1 MKECI
6 FTVPGVPIGK
16 GRPRVTSH
24 GTYTPQ
30 KTRDYEQKVRLCWKT
45 QCPGMAFGKEPLMVS
60 ICAYFPVP
68 KSASKRRREAMEGT
82 YHISRPDCDNI
93 AKAILDSLNGLA
105 FPDDSTVQFSHV
117 RKIYTNGAPRVEV
130 TISEA
135 GHGEE

>member
-30 KTRDYEQKVRLCWKT
+30 KTRDYEQKVRLCW
-45 QCPGMAFGKEPLMVS
+45 QAQSGSVLPSGVPLMAE
-60 ICAYFPVP
+60 IRAYFPIP
-68 KSASKRRREAMEGT
+68 KSVSKRKREAMDGAF
-82 YHISRPDCDNI
+82 HISRPDCDNI

-105 FPDDSTVQFSHV
+105 YHDDSAVQLGSV
-117 RKIYTNGAPRVEV
+117 WKIYTNGAPRVEV
-130 TISEA
+130 RIWEA
-135 GHGEE
+135 ENDD

>member
-30 KTRDYEQKVRLCWKT
+30 KTRDYEQKVRLCWQT
-45 QCPGMAFGKEPLMVS
+45 QSGAVLPSGVPLMAE
-60 ICAYFPVP
+60 IRAYFPIP
-68 KSASKRRREAMEGT
+68 KSVPKRRRGAMEGMF
-82 YHISRPDCDNI
+82 HISRPDCDNI

-105 FPDDSTVQFSHV
+105 YHDDSAVQLGSV
-117 RKIYTNGAPRVEV
+117 WKIYTNGAPRVEV
-130 TISEA
+130 RIWEA
-135 GHGEE
+135 ENDD